1 MQHLEVHIYD
11 LSNKTKIKL
20 IEMITKKKKKKKE
33 ARKQGSRHIL
43 LLYRSA
49 LAYYDAS

>member
-1 MQHLEVHIYD
+1 MQHLEVHICD

-20 IEMITKKKKKKKE
+20 IEMITEKKKKKE
-33 ARKQGSRHIL
+33 AHKQGSRHIL

>member
-1 MQHLEVHIYD
+1 MQHLEVHISD

-20 IEMITKKKKKKKE
+20 IEMITEKKKKE